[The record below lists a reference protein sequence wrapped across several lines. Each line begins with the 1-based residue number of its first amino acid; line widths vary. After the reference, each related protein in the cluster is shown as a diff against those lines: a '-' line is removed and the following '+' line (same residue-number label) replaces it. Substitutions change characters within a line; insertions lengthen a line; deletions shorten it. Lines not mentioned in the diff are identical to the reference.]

1 MDREIKQR
9 ESIEEN
15 ENTSLN
21 DIQKRQQKILSGD
34 QRTQISQGILT
45 TCESEEGI
53 ELPTGRACMNG

>member
-9 ESIEEN
+9 GSIEEN

-34 QRTQISQGILT
+34 
-45 TCESEEGI
+45 
-53 ELPTGRACMNG
+53 